1 MGAGLPA
8 SFVLAVVAGPEY
20 TVELAAEPVE
30 AAAVAVVAAVE
41 FVAVVAESAEVVVDY
56 C

>member
-30 AAAVAVVAAVE
+30 AAAVVAAVE